1 MGKLGSLFKYAGSIA
16 VILAVFAM
24 GLQYYLD
31 HKTYLFDQAELQKIA
46 ERCVAPD
53 VTRFNHSG
61 HGGTGWLGMC
71 GCAGFCSLRSFG
83 GCLESAAD
91 QLDRETAFANITTEL
106 RRLYPDHILPEVEF
120 IFINAGGWMGTFGL
134 LHASLTEY
142 VLIFGTELNTSGNSG
157 RYWADI
163 WDTMLSGEFRQWPE
177 GTVRSVVHKAG
188 DTIYHARG
196 EVTGVQWTSGTYM
209 LELGRGV
216 IPSTI
221 LFAVADTIF
230 STTDFMTLA
239 KTLRIYGVA
248 VVRELLRGKI

>member
-46 ERCVAPD
+46 ERCV
-53 VTRFNHSG
+53 
-61 HGGTGWLGMC
+61 
-71 GCAGFCSLRSFG
+71 
-83 GCLESAAD
+83 AD